1 MEYTLYL
8 CFIISFAVTFL
19 IVPFWIRACHRF
31 KLINRDV
38 HKNDNKKIAELGG
51 ITVLV
56 GFVLGVL
63 AYIAINTFIIEG
75 SVTELLNK
83 NLNIMACLVTILIAT
98 FIGTVD
104 DLFGWKIGLKQW
116 QKPILMVIAAIPV
129 AVINAGES
137 IVGLPIIGNFDLG
150 LLFPLLIIPI
160 AISGASN
167 GFNMIAG
174 YNGLE
179 AGMGMIILTALGY
192 IAWLND
198 YSWVT
203 MIALCM
209 AAALAGFY
217 MYNKIPA
224 KIFGGDSL
232 TYPVGALIGCIAILG
247 NMEKVSLI
255 IFTPYII
262 EFFLKA
268 RGRFKKESFAK
279 LNKDGSL
286 SLKYKKIYGLEH
298 LILYLKTKMGKTV
311 YEQDVILTLFLIQ
324 LLFIILG
331 FIYIY

>member
-1 MEYTLYL
+1 MGALWIT
-8 CFIISFAVTFL
+8 FVVTFL
-19 IVPFWIRACHRF
+19 VTLYITPYWIKKAHF
-31 KLINRDV
+31 ANLVGKDI
-38 HKNDNKKIAELGG
+38 HKTKPTKVAEMGG
-51 ITVLV
+51 ITVILGFISGILV
-56 GFVLGVL
+56 
-63 AYIAINTFIIEG
+63 YIATRIFFFNTNTQI
-75 SVTELLNK
+75 TYLLAI
-83 NLNIMACLVTILIAT
+83 LTAILIASI
-98 FIGTVD
+98 IGLID
-104 DLFGWKIGLKQW
+104 DILGWKIGLKQW

-298 LILYLKTKMGKTV
+298 LILYLKTKMGKKV